1 MRQTTKAA
9 LAVAAAV
16 TVTAAL
22 GVAAAG
28 PALANYPPP
37 TLRLLCSAAANNATL
52 DGSVCVLPSGQTT
65 APNNYSATIAF
76 RKTGV
81 AATITLTVTAG
92 HLPHGLTLPASAP
105 STSGGAALTGNP
117 TQTGTSDFTIKATG
131 GGLTSTMNYQ
141 ITITTQG
148 PPDQLVCDPAV
159 NGGFLENGVCVLPDG
174 VIGLP
179 YQGHLVTSHQ
189 AGGSLSVV
197 SGALPPGLTLPAT
210 FTGSADIVI
219 GTPTTQG
226 VAGYSFTVQGTG
238 DQGQP
243 LYQAYSIIVDQ
254 NQPIT
259 IELPAMG
266 SNIDPGFVGQAY
278 ITSFAVIGGAAP
290 YTWSLAS
297 GQFPPG
303 LSLSTLS
310 ATPRDA
316 NDELAGTPTALG
328 TYTFT
333 MRVTDYTGD
342 TTTQQ
347 FTITVYPPLQV
358 PSTALP
364 AGKVSAQYSADFTAT
379 GGLPPYTWFVVNN
392 INELPPGLTLASS
405 GSDTQNVLTGK
416 PTQAG
421 TFSFP
426 MQVQDSDD
434 NTVNAT
440 ITVTINP

>member
-1 MRQTTKAA
+1 M
-9 LAVAAAV
+9 
-16 TVTAAL
+16 
-22 GVAAAG
+22 
-28 PALANYPPP
+28 
-37 TLRLLCSAAANNATL
+37 
-52 DGSVCVLPSGQTT
+52 
-65 APNNYSATIAF
+65 
-76 RKTGV
+76 
-81 AATITLTVTAG
+81 
-92 HLPHGLTLPASAP
+92 
-105 STSGGAALTGNP
+105 
-117 TQTGTSDFTIKATG
+117 
-131 GGLTSTMNYQ
+131 
-141 ITITTQG
+141 
-148 PPDQLVCDPAV
+148 
-159 NGGFLENGVCVLPDG
+159 
-174 VIGLP
+174 
-179 YQGHLVTSHQ
+179 
-189 AGGSLSVV
+189 
-197 SGALPPGLTLPAT
+197 
-210 FTGSADIVI
+210 
-219 GTPTTQG
+219 
-226 VAGYSFTVQGTG
+226 QGTG

-358 PSTALP
+358 PSTTLP
-364 AGKVSAQYSADFTAT
+364 AGKVGAQYSADFTAT
-379 GGLPPYTWFVVNN
+379 GGLPPYTWYVVNN